1 MEGLNIESMKKSD
14 LVLMDCRK
22 PLSKANKEELVSILR
37 SIGFL
42 KQREGMKHFY
52 RYAVRILMSPT
63 PDLIH
68 TIQSE
73 RETMGPSRYPI
84 GVHARCGGMLS
95 DVHESRAMVTPS
107 ILKTIP
113 RRVKRHIKGSKIP
126 KRRVYVYLAT
136 DSSIAFQ
143 QLIPVKSTTL
153 YPRGH
158 SENIVVQED
167 SLHRSIIELYLMV
180 SSKSVLLSSH
190 SGYSRVI
197 RWIGN
202 ASMVRWIRAP
212 YVVNAT
218 ANTPFELF
226 YSGCGVS
233 CYSQRCEHFKCSLAE
248 YLVFQER
255 DNALRTN
262 RNTEDGTDG
271 RKEEVVS
278 ARESISDGHN
288 NA

>member
-1 MEGLNIESMKKSD
+1 
-14 LVLMDCRK
+14 
-22 PLSKANKEELVSILR
+22 
-37 SIGFL
+37 
-42 KQREGMKHFY
+42 
-52 RYAVRILMSPT
+52 MSPT

-113 RRVKRHIKGSKIP
+113 RRVKGLIKESRIP
-126 KRRVYVYLAT
+126 KRKVYVYLAT

-197 RWIGN
+197 GRIGN

-212 YVVNAT
+212 YVVNRT

-278 ARESISDGHN
+278 ARESMGDSDN
-288 NA
+288 SV

>member
-52 RYAVRILMSPT
+52 WYAVRILMSPT

-113 RRVKRHIKGSKIP
+113 RRVKRLIKGSKIP

-167 SLHRSIIELYLMV
+167 SLRRFIIEFYLMV

-197 RWIGN
+197 GRIGN

-278 ARESISDGHN
+278 ARESIGDSDN
-288 NA
+288 SV

>member
-1 MEGLNIESMKKSD
+1 MEGYGTLKECMIEGLNIESMKKSD
-14 LVLMDCRK
+14 LVLMDCRM
-22 PLSKANKEELVSILR
+22 PLTKEQKTRLVHTLR

-52 RYAVRILMSPT
+52 RYAVRILMNPT

-68 TIQSE
+68 IIQSE
-73 RETMGPSRYPI
+73 RAKIGPSRYQI

-95 DVHESRAMVTPS
+95 DVHESRAMITPS

-113 RRVKRHIKGSKIP
+113 RRVKRLIKGSKIP

-153 YPRGH
+153 YSRGH

-167 SLHRSIIELYLMV
+167 SLLRFIIELYLMV
-180 SSKSVLLSSH
+180 SSKSVLLFSH

-197 RWIGN
+197 GRIGN
-202 ASMVRWIRAP
+202 ASMVR
-212 YVVNAT
+212 
-218 ANTPFELF
+218 
-226 YSGCGVS
+226 
-233 CYSQRCEHFKCSLAE
+233 
-248 YLVFQER
+248 
-255 DNALRTN
+255 
-262 RNTEDGTDG
+262 
-271 RKEEVVS
+271 
-278 ARESISDGHN
+278 
-288 NA
+288 

>member
-1 MEGLNIESMKKSD
+1 
-14 LVLMDCRK
+14 
-22 PLSKANKEELVSILR
+22 
-37 SIGFL
+37 
-42 KQREGMKHFY
+42 MKHFY

-113 RRVKRHIKGSKIP
+113 RRVKRLIKGSKIP

-197 RWIGN
+197 GRIGN

-248 YLVFQER
+248 FLVFQER

-278 ARESISDGHN
+278 ARESIGDSDN
-288 NA
+288 SV

>member
-1 MEGLNIESMKKSD
+1 MMESLNIKSMKKSD
-14 LVLMDCRK
+14 LVLMDCRE
-22 PLSKANKEELVSILR
+22 PLSKANKEELVHILR

-42 KQREGMKHFY
+42 KRREGMEHFY
-52 RYAVRILMSPT
+52 RYAVRILMNPT

-73 RETMGPSRYPI
+73 RAKIGPPRYQI

-113 RRVKRHIKGSKIP
+113 RRVKRLIKGSKIP
-126 KRRVYVYLAT
+126 KRKVYVYLAT

-143 QLIPVKSTTL
+143 QLNRSLSPIPVKSTTL
-153 YPRGH
+153 YSRGH
-158 SENIVVQED
+158 SENIVVHED
-167 SLHRSIIELYLMV
+167 SLRRSIIELYLMV

-197 RWIGN
+197 HWIGN
-202 ASMVRWIRAP
+202 ASIVRWIHAP

-218 ANTPFELF
+218 ANTPF
-226 YSGCGVS
+226 
-233 CYSQRCEHFKCSLAE
+233 
-248 YLVFQER
+248 
-255 DNALRTN
+255 
-262 RNTEDGTDG
+262 
-271 RKEEVVS
+271 
-278 ARESISDGHN
+278 
-288 NA
+288 